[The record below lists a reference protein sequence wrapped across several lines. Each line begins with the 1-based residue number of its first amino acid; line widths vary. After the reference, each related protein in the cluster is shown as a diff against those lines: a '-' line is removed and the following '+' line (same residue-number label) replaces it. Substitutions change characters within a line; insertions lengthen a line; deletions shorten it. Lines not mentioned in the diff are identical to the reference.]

1 MKDLRARL
9 DRIRERVISNEFL
22 HGKGLG
28 SEVPF
33 YAFDYPPS
41 EEPQV
46 SSHIEWLVDD
56 LARKTSLRIG
66 NVHVLQLVVEQLKA
80 RGLYEKALAMEQA
93 KGVPALLGAL
103 RGPLEPRKLAEAL
116 LAKFTPW
123 QPLDML
129 FLTGVG
135 AAYPL
140 VRTHSLLN
148 NLQPLMG
155 KTPLVLFF
163 PGRFNGQTLQL
174 FGDLQETPYYR
185 AFRLVD

>member
-1 MKDLRARL
+1 MNELRSRL
-9 DRIRERVISNEFL
+9 DRIRERVTSHEFL

-28 SEVPF
+28 NEVPF

-46 SSHIEWLVDD
+46 ASHIEWLTDD
-56 LARKTSLRIG
+56 LVRKTNLRVG
-66 NVHVLQLVVEQLKA
+66 NVHLLKLVVEQLKA
-80 RGLYEKALAMEQA
+80 RGLYEKALVMEQA

-103 RGPLEPRKLAEAL
+103 KGALEARKLAEAL
-116 LAKFTPW
+116 MAKFPSRS
-123 QPLDML
+123 LDMI

-148 NLQPLMG
+148 NLQPLIG
-155 KTPLVLFF
+155 TTPVVLFF

>member
-1 MKDLRARL
+1 MNDLRDRL
-9 DRIRERVISNEFL
+9 DRIRERVTSNEFL
-22 HGKGLG
+22 YGKGLG
-28 SEVPF
+28 NEVPF

-46 SSHIEWLVDD
+46 TSHVEWLVDD
-56 LARKTSLRIG
+56 LTRKTSLKIG
-66 NVHVLQLVVEQLKA
+66 NVHILKLVVEQLKA
-80 RGLYEKALAMEQA
+80 RGLYEKAIAMEQA

-103 RGPLEPRKLAEAL
+103 KGPLEARKLAEVL
-116 LAKFTPW
+116 LAKFPS
-123 QPLDML
+123 PSLDMI

-148 NLQPLMG
+148 NLQPLIG
-155 KTPLVLFF
+155 KTPVILFF

>member
-1 MKDLRARL
+1 MNDLRTRL
-9 DRIRERVISNEFL
+9 DRIRERVTSNEFL

-28 SEVPF
+28 NEVPF

-41 EEPQV
+41 EEPLV
-46 SSHIEWLVDD
+46 ASHIEWLVDD
-56 LARKTSLRIG
+56 LTRKTSLKIG
-66 NVHVLQLVVEQLKA
+66 NVHLLKLAVDLLKA
-80 RGLYEKALAMEQA
+80 RGLFEKAMAMEQA

-103 RGPLEPRKLAEAL
+103 KGPLEPRKLAVAL
-116 LAKFTPW
+116 LDRFPP
-123 QPLDML
+123 QSLDMI

-140 VRTHSLLN
+140 IRTHSLLN
-148 NLQPLMG
+148 NLQPLIG
-155 KTPLVLFF
+155 KTPIVLFF